1 MPDPE
6 NENTVRASFEQQKK
20 AVITL
25 ASDLA
30 VVKMET
36 PEQAVYLLSKAWLTI
51 ADECMNCLGGELHY
65 QAMVYHSLRVAG
77 VPLKQL
83 GMNVRQDIRYA
94 QTELFRRFDERKHVD
109 FRGGFE
115 TIPDVVL
122 FKPEVNGDWRRR
134 RAQDTLLNMLVAI
147 EIKASERDKSRLREG
162 EIKRDI
168 EKLAAHR
175 EEVEHLG
182 AAMVPV
188 MMVLDTA
195 PVTNERMTPQA
206 LKACREFAASQRV
219 AFAYLSLRESFF
231 DMPPSVAQIEQCVEV
246 VS

>member
-6 NENTVRASFEQQKK
+6 NENTVLASFEQQKK
-20 AVITL
+20 AVKTL
-25 ASDLA
+25 GSDLA
-30 VVKMET
+30 VVKMDT
-36 PEQAVYLLSKAWLTI
+36 PEQAVSLLSKAWPTI
-51 ADECMNCLGGELHY
+51 VAECMNCLGGELHY
-65 QAMVYHSLRVAG
+65 QAMVYHCLRVAG

-83 GMNVRQDIRYA
+83 GMNVRQDIRDVK
-94 QTELFRRFDERKHVD
+94 TELFRRFDERKHVD

-182 AAMVPV
+182 ATMVPV

-195 PVTNERMTPQA
+195 PDLSERMTPKA
-206 LKACREFAASQRV
+206 LKACRELAATERV
-219 AFAYLSLRESFF
+219 AFAYLAESESIF
-231 DMPPSVAQIEQCVEV
+231 DLPAAATRYTQCVEV
-246 VS
+246 S